1 MMRSFV
7 RTGCLTEAGPI
18 LMLLM
23 LLIFPY
29 SDEGEDK
36 GNMALRTSDDVLPVK
51 KIRLRIRG
59 GLQSK
64 NLYFKL

>member
-1 MMRSFV
+1 
-7 RTGCLTEAGPI
+7 
-18 LMLLM
+18 M

-29 SDEGEDK
+29 IGEGEDK
-36 GNMALRTSDDVLPVK
+36 GNMALRSSDDVFPVK

>member
-1 MMRSFV
+1 MF
-7 RTGCLTEAGPI
+7 
-18 LMLLM
+18 
-23 LLIFPY
+23 LIFPY
-29 SDEGEDK
+29 IGEGEDK
-36 GNMALRTSDDVLPVK
+36 GNMALRTSDDVLPEK

>member
-1 MMRSFV
+1 
-7 RTGCLTEAGPI
+7 
-18 LMLLM
+18 M
-23 LLIFPY
+23 LLIFLY
-29 SDEGEDK
+29 IVEGEDK